1 MNPWITIA
9 LVSAAI
15 VFGLDYVLRRKKWK
29 DNIKA
34 EKISLLINMF
44 SVGVYVF
51 ASVLGLFWGITGS
64 SADTA
69 LGEMLYNAT
78 LVMAGLIWAIS
89 IVATLGSFILRKKG
103 KTKASIW
110 INIITLGYIIVVFVV
125 SSLTSLI

>member
-29 DNIKA
+29 DNTKA

-51 ASVLGLFWGITGS
+51 ASVLGLFWEITGS

-69 LGEMLYNAT
+69 LGEMIYNAT
-78 LVMAGLIWAIS
+78 LVMAGLIWVIS

-103 KTKASIW
+103 KTKSSIW

-125 SSLTSLI
+125 SILTELI